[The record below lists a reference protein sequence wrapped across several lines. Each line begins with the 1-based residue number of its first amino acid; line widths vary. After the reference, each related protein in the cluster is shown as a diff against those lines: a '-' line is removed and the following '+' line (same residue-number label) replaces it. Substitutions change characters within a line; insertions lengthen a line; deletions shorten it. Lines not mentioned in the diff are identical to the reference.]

1 MGCRVIFISGSHR
14 LPPECTF
21 RKLLGGRVGCLQL
34 AVHWAE
40 GGRVSS
46 NDAKICGAPP
56 WIPFSHPLNTH
67 FYHLIS
73 QLPFLINQTCWNWKL
88 VPKHCRVLV
97 YNCLGWCIKHC
108 QSRVDIMA
116 FYTLNNWER
125 DLLHLDRDSR
135 CRIERDIYSCETD
148 WEWQWRL
155 PSLIFYWYLLQM
167 PCHAL
172 SFLIS
177 HFLPPFSGGESCRRI
192 GIYIYLQT
200 LSVLGERGGST
211 TNP

>member
-1 MGCRVIFISGSHR
+1 MMQKYAAHRLGSHFPTHSTHISITSSANYHFLLIR
-14 LPPECTF
+14 LAENKNLTTVETMKHSSIPM
-21 RKLLGGRVGCLQL
+21 RKSACGWVFEHLGAIYFELSFLLKPCSKAFQGSG
-34 AVHWAE
+34 
-40 GGRVSS
+40 
-46 NDAKICGAPP
+46 
-56 WIPFSHPLNTH
+56 
-67 FYHLIS
+67 
-73 QLPFLINQTCWNWKL
+73 
-88 VPKHCRVLV
+88 

-177 HFLPPFSGGESCRRI
+177 HFLPPFSGGESCRGI

>member
-1 MGCRVIFISGSHR
+1 MMQKYAAHRLGSHFPTHSTHISITSSANYHSLFSDLLKLKT
-14 LPPECTF
+14 LPQWKPSNTRAYPRET
-21 RKLLGGRVGCLQL
+21 LHVVGYLSIWEQFTLNCL
-34 AVHWAE
+34 
-40 GGRVSS
+40 
-46 NDAKICGAPP
+46 
-56 WIPFSHPLNTH
+56 FYLN
-67 FYHLIS
+67 
-73 QLPFLINQTCWNWKL
+73 L
-88 VPKHCRVLV
+88 VPKHSRVLV
-97 YNCLGWCIKHC
+97 YNCLGWCTKHC

-177 HFLPPFSGGESCRRI
+177 HFLPPFSGGESCRGI